1 MEDLG
6 SLSRVNLRTIWPHEA
21 SDFTPWIQANLSALG
36 ESLGLEL
43 EVEAREAPVGDFSLD
58 LLAREVEHD
67 RTVIIENQL
76 TNTDHG
82 HLGQLITYAAGF
94 DAKVV
99 VWLARD
105 FRDEHRQAL
114 DWLNQRTDEDTEFF
128 GLHDVRYLA
137 VFNLECGHSF
147 LLA

>member
-99 VWLARD
+99 VWLA
-105 FRDEHRQAL
+105 
-114 DWLNQRTDEDTEFF
+114 
-128 GLHDVRYLA
+128 
-137 VFNLECGHSF
+137 
-147 LLA
+147 